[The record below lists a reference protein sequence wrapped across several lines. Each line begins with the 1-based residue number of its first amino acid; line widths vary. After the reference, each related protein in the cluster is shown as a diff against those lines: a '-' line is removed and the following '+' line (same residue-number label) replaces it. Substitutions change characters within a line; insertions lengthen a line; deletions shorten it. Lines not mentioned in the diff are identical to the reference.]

1 MRMELGLAST
11 NSPKTTTLEDIN
23 LMQQIL
29 TLILYNNY
37 FEFNNQYYLQTH
49 GTAMVSPMAP
59 SYANLFMGELEQ
71 HMLQNAPGGLIPLE
85 WIRFID
91 DIFAIWPHGTDRL
104 VEFLTYINTSHPTIK
119 FEYEY
124 SHKSVHFLDTRIYIN
139 ESNLLE
145 SDLYIKP
152 TDRTLLLHHDSFH
165 PNSCKTSI
173 IHSQALR
180 YRRLITNNDTLH
192 KHLDNLRIIL
202 ITRGYSQHT
211 IHTAFQKALQ
221 FTQHDLIYKHSNANN
236 THNINDPP
244 PLTFSIP
251 FNSNTTHIGSIL
263 HKHWHLINT
272 DPTLNILWPETPLI
286 SYQRN
291 QNLKDQ
297 LVHSKFSTN

>member
-1 MRMELGLAST
+1 MRTVLGLAST
-11 NSPKTTTLEDIN
+11 NSPKTTTLKDIN

-49 GTAMVSPMAP
+49 GTAMGSPMAP

-124 SHKSVHFLDTRIYIN
+124 SHKSVHFLDTRICIN

-202 ITRGYSQHT
+202 ITTGYSQYTLH
-211 IHTAFQKALQ
+211 FKRPCN
-221 FTQHDLIYKHSNANN
+221 S
-236 THNINDPP
+236 HNM
-244 PLTFSIP
+244 T
-251 FNSNTTHIGSIL
+251 
-263 HKHWHLINT
+263 
-272 DPTLNILWPETPLI
+272 
-286 SYQRN
+286 
-291 QNLKDQ
+291 
-297 LVHSKFSTN
+297 